1 MRYSFIL
8 KISIASMKW
17 MKLQQQENYLDWA
30 ELGCTPYDGHLLT
43 YRNGQRFNHGSKFN
57 VFCCWN
63 IETNCWKTFEVQSNI
78 KRNEPK
84 AGNLLVFDE
93 LLLTCKGNSE
103 RLILSF
109 FNLDT
114 FALPYVLPPEE
125 KRLRTLFMNQQESD
139 IAFSI
144 QGKIIPAHKQILTQ
158 KSRYFANPFNSGMI
172 ESRQDIIDI
181 QDCDFLVFQEFLRYI
196 YVEEFKLDIDDALKL
211 LTLADK
217 YLQDDLYEK
226 LMNSVKY
233 HLSFKNIYKILDFAC
248 EKNILD
254 LKKSCLKWL
263 QIKLKIDNTSELI
276 KYLDDQKRK
285 PEPDQ
290 DILKLYDEVLDFVIV
305 RYVQISQNYQD
316 HIQFYEDF
324 LIKNL
329 QVDIILKIIKLIFQN
344 NPTQPIINKSLGGRL
359 TQGQINKETSAF
371 ESKAMT
377 LRNAVFTF
385 VEKNFEAIKS
395 KKIDL
400 EFPTAFYSE
409 FVSYLMARSDQNK
422 TFAQNTNR
430 EQERADV

>member
-1 MRYSFIL
+1 
-8 KISIASMKW
+8 
-17 MKLQQQENYLDWA
+17 
-30 ELGCTPYDGHLLT
+30 
-43 YRNGQRFNHGSKFN
+43 
-57 VFCCWN
+57 
-63 IETNCWKTFEVQSNI
+63 
-78 KRNEPK
+78 
-84 AGNLLVFDE
+84 
-93 LLLTCKGNSE
+93 
-103 RLILSF
+103 
-109 FNLDT
+109 
-114 FALPYVLPPEE
+114 
-125 KRLRTLFMNQQESD
+125 MNQQESD

-158 KSRYFANPFNSGMI
+158 KSRYFANLFNSGMI